1 MHVWSRNIHLFF
13 FITCRFVCKLLVL
26 TINIKIERTV
36 NVRHTFVMRAS
47 TTSDACQSPITI
59 YKNINLLLNTKTS
72 KYKTFFFDKKVENK
86 KKNSRILKVF
96 VSTVIFVCKQIIFSI
111 LKMLIIIFYDLLT
124 FFHNDIKIS
133 KPFIKI
139 WFKKRMQCK

>member
-1 MHVWSRNIHLFF
+1 MLLLTKESRRTCTSEVEIFTCFF

-26 TINIKIERTV
+26 TINIKIQRTV

-59 YKNINLLLNTKTS
+59 YNNINLLLNTKTS

-86 KKNSRILKVF
+86 KKKNSRILKVF
-96 VSTVIFVCKQIIFSI
+96 VSKVIFVCKQIIFSI
-111 LKMLIIIFYDLLT
+111 LKMLIIIF
-124 FFHNDIKIS
+124 
-133 KPFIKI
+133 
-139 WFKKRMQCK
+139 